1 MERRVSSSS
10 TTRTRGPWGDGRE
23 PTSWDIGPP
32 GGLKAAVGPL
42 HEEGGHG
49 NRGNLAVEE
58 VRRCEEG
65 DRLALSTLVSGDVL
79 RSSVTNTGMASI
91 WLPPPRER
99 SAYHPGRSR
108 GRPLL
113 RCRCQGG

>member
-1 MERRVSSSS
+1 MERRGSSSS
-10 TTRTRGPWGDGRE
+10 TTKTRGPGGDGRE

-79 RSSVTNTGMASI
+79 RSSVTNTGMAFYLAATPAGTVS
-91 WLPPPRER
+91 LP
-99 SAYHPGRSR
+99 SWTIA
-108 GRPLL
+108 RPST
-113 RCRCQGG
+113 